1 MSRAAT
7 LNRQAIQRFNSYWE
21 DLMEEFPEAKAEAV
35 RTMGQA
41 AQRELNAQ
49 IRKADLEEDAKGTVI
64 SWQNLRFGSRGGYA
78 AVTPRGGETM
88 RTSRGGFLGKLGFT
102 KPKKWKGTK
111 VTTKMVTKWLE
122 QGHGVRKADTRK
134 DYAWS
139 ENRKKR
145 NRRSAGYN
153 PSTGMV
159 FVKGRMFYSWTK
171 MRALDLALD
180 AANNALERFAEKK
193 GV

>member
-1 MSRAAT
+1 MSLAAT
-7 LNRQAIQRFNSYWE
+7 LNRQAIQKFNSYWE

-78 AVTPRGGETM
+78 ALSALKASSYRPGA
-88 RTSRGGFLGKLGFT
+88 
-102 KPKKWKGTK
+102 KPKSWNGTA
-111 VTTKMVTKWLE
+111 VTVKQVTKWLE
-122 QGHGVRKADTRK
+122 RGHGVRKPAPGSAR
-134 DYAWS
+134 AWV
-139 ENRKKR
+139 RVG
-145 NRRSAGYN
+145 RSGLNKY
-153 PSTGMV
+153 TGLRY
-159 FVKGRMFYSWTK
+159 VKGRMFYSWTK
-171 MRALDLALD
+171 MKALDLALD

>member
-21 DLMEEFPEAKAEAV
+21 DLMEEFPEARAEAV

-49 IRKADLEEDAKGTVI
+49 IRRADLEDEAKGTVI

-78 AVTPRGGETM
+78 ALSALKASSYRPGA
-88 RTSRGGFLGKLGFT
+88 
-102 KPKKWKGTK
+102 KPKSWNGTA
-111 VTTKMVTKWLE
+111 VTVKQVTKWLDR
-122 QGHGVRKADTRK
+122 GHGVKKPDTTKA
-134 DYAWS
+134 YAWS
-139 ENRKKR
+139 ERRKKR
-145 NRRSAGYN
+145 NRKSGVNMA
-153 PSTGMV
+153 TGLRY
-159 FVKGRMFYSWTK
+159 VKGRMFYSWTK
-171 MRALDLALD
+171 MKALDLALD

>member
-1 MSRAAT
+1 M
-7 LNRQAIQRFNSYWE
+7 E
-21 DLMEEFPEAKAEAV
+21 DFPEARAEAV

-49 IRKADLEEDAKGTVI
+49 IRRADLEEDAKGTVI
-64 SWQNLRFGSRGGYA
+64 SWQKLRFGSWGGYA
-78 AVTPRGGETM
+78 AVTPLGRETM

-122 QGHGVRKADTRK
+122 RGHGVRTPDTTKA
-134 DYAWS
+134 YAWS
-139 ENRKKR
+139 ERRKKR
-145 NRRSAGYN
+145 NRKSGVNGA
-153 PSTGMV
+153 TGLRY
-159 FVKGRMFYSWTK
+159 VKGRMFYSWTK
-171 MRALDLALD
+171 MKALDLALD